1 VKAHVLLVLERMRMI
16 NGCRAYTFW
25 LPPMFYLPS
34 SSSLLPYL
42 VRGKGL
48 YGVGVRWKFCHILL
62 LPLSHVYGWTAW
74 SDGRQPNEVGF
85 LLCVYKPYV
94 IALASPS
101 TLYFQIP
108 IYQISNHRALTNRP
122 ARLDITS
129 KCRRSPLGPRTMG
142 NCEISL
148 LLTFPSPF
156 QVSFRPEIG

>member
-42 VRGKGL
+42 VR
-48 YGVGVRWKFCHILL
+48 WKFCRMAL
-62 LPLSHVYGWTAW
+62 LPLSHVNGWTAW
-74 SDGRQPNEVGF
+74 SDGRQPNEVGL
-85 LLCVYKPYV
+85 LLCVYRPC
-94 IALASPS
+94 
-101 TLYFQIP
+101 FP
-108 IYQISNHRALTNRP
+108 IYLVLPNPNLPNLKSSSPHQPPGETTRVAS
-122 ARLDITS
+122 DITS
-129 KCRRSPLGPRTMG
+129 KCHCSPLGPRTMG

>member
-1 VKAHVLLVLERMRMI
+1 VKAHVLLVLERMQMI

-74 SDGRQPNEVGF
+74 SDGRQPNEVGL

-122 ARLDITS
+122 TRLHGWPPTSHPNVAAR
-129 KCRRSPLGPRTMG
+129 RWVHAPW
-142 NCEISL
+142 EIARYHCC
-148 LLTFPSPF
+148 SPF
-156 QVSFRPEIG
+156 LARSK